1 MSTLKRKY
9 FLFTALLPFLL
20 SGCLGIKHLKEN
32 EKLLYRQRIE
42 APGTIDASALQNLH
56 AQRPNRK
63 FIIRPLAPLVSI
75 YYLGNRFY
83 DQEKMIQKKDR
94 IEKKFDAKIARSK
107 RDKRINNLQF
117 RKQQKSEK
125 LADKIENGN
134 TVMQWGEPIAVFDSS
149 LVRLTLGRFHSYLFS
164 KGYFTNKVYA
174 VVDTMKLY
182 PKRVK
187 VIYKVIPGQPYV
199 FDSIF
204 YQIPDTAIN
213 RIVITNERFSMLK
226 KGEHYDEDKLTKE
239 RERLDLMLKDNGYYD
254 FSRQYIEYATDTS
267 FHSPERKV
275 AVMVI
280 INDPA
285 KRGFHKKFMVDEVH
299 FTTDIGI
306 NKPGKER
313 TSRTYRDIQY
323 NYYEDN
329 YNLKILSQRVFIK
342 RGDLYSR
349 SKTLNTQRQLAN
361 VDAFKFVNI
370 NYDSSNGKFVTTI
383 FTSPLPRYE
392 WSNEAGVN
400 VTQGFPGPFYNMTF
414 KKRNVFNGMET
425 FDISGR
431 FGFEGVAS
439 ATEDQNF
446 YKSTEAGVNASLTF
460 PQFIWPF
467 KDRTRFKHA
476 EFNPK
481 TKFTAGYAYT
491 DRPEYRRTAFSI
503 NGTYSWQNNKNRLYQ
518 LTPVNL
524 SVIDTANLSKNFKE
538 LLAQQ
543 GALGNFSLLNSFRP
557 SFVNSIIFGVTWN
570 YRNYGNQERSSGFIR
585 AQLESGGTIWNFID
599 PSLVTQYQL
608 EYFKYLRFSLDLR
621 RINVIDRNTTV
632 AYRFNSGVAYSYS
645 KNKSLPYEKFFFAGG
660 SNSIRAW
667 RPRRLGPGSFKP
679 RKTEDPESNGNPVK
693 DGMFDYN
700 IEQPA
705 EILMEASIE
714 VRQKLFGFVSGA
726 IFFDAGNTW
735 TFQERKK
742 TVNGVVVAN
751 GNSQFKV
758 DQFYKE
764 IALGTGF
771 GLRFDF
777 TFLILRFDVGM
788 KVIDPARDEGDR
800 FVLNKIRFFKPYAT
814 EVKNGETTT
823 YINYRE
829 PVIYNVGIGF
839 PF

>member
-1 MSTLKRKY
+1 MRTLKRKY
-9 FLFTALLPFLL
+9 FLFATLLPFLL

-42 APGTIDASALQNLH
+42 VPRHIDATALYNLH

-75 YYLGNRFY
+75 YYLGYRYY
-83 DQEKMIQKKDR
+83 DQEKMIKKKER
-94 IEKKFDAKIARSK
+94 FEKKFDAKIAATK
-107 RDKRINNLQF
+107 REKRINNLQF

-125 LADKIENGN
+125 LTNKIENGN
-134 TVMQWGEPIAVFDSS
+134 TVMQWGEPISVFDSS
-149 LVRLTLGRFHSYLFS
+149 LVRITLERFHSYLFA
-164 KGYFTNKVYA
+164 KGYFLNKVHA
-174 VVDTMKLY
+174 RIDTLKIY

-187 VIYKVIPGQPYV
+187 VTYTVDPGQAY
-199 FDSIF
+199 FLDSIF
-204 YQIPDTAIN
+204 YQILDTAVN
-213 RIVITNERFSMLK
+213 RVVIKNESASFLK
-226 KGEHYDEDKLTKE
+226 KGERYDEDNLTKE
-239 RERLDLMLKDNGYYD
+239 RERLDLLLKDYGYYD
-254 FSRQYIEYATDTS
+254 FSRQYIEYASDTS
-267 FHSPERKV
+267 YKTPDRKV
-275 AVMVI
+275 AIMII

-285 KRGFHKKFMVDEVH
+285 KRGYHKKFTVDEVH
-299 FTTDIGI
+299 FTTDIGV

-313 TSRTYRDIQY
+313 SGRTYRDIQY
-323 NYYEDN
+323 NYYDDN

-342 RGDLYSR
+342 KGELYNRSR
-349 SKTLNTQRQLAN
+349 TLNTQRQLAY

-370 NYDSSNGKFVTTI
+370 NYDTTNGKFISNI

-400 VTQGFPGPFYNMTF
+400 VTQGYPGPFYNMTF

-446 YKSTEAGVNASLTF
+446 YKSTEAGINASLTF

-467 KDRTRFKHA
+467 KDRVRFRHA
-476 EFNPK
+476 EYNPK
-481 TKFTAGYAYT
+481 TKFTVGYAYT
-491 DRPEYRRTAFSI
+491 DRPEYRRTAISV

-524 SVIDTANLSKNFKE
+524 SVIDTANLSGDFKK
-538 LLAQQ
+538 LLAEQ
-543 GALGNFSLLNSFRP
+543 ARLGNFSLLNSFRP

-570 YRNYGNQERSSGFIR
+570 YKNYGNVERNSSFIR
-585 AQLESGGTIWNFID
+585 AQIESGGTIWNFLDTSI
-599 PSLVTQYQL
+599 VTRQGL
-608 EYFKYLRFSLDLR
+608 EYFKYLRFSLDIR
-621 RINVIDRNTTV
+621 RINVLTRNTTV

-645 KNKSLPYEKFFFAGG
+645 DNESLPYEKFFFAGG

-679 RKTEDPESNGNPVK
+679 RTTEDPESSGDPVK
-693 DGMFDYN
+693 DGLFDYN

-705 EILMEASIE
+705 EILLEASIE

-726 IFFDAGNTW
+726 VFLDAGNTW
-735 TFQERKK
+735 TFQQRKK
-742 TVNGVVVAN
+742 TVNNIEVDN
-751 GNSQFKV
+751 GNSQFRIN
-758 DQFYKE
+758 QFYKE

-788 KVIDPARDEGDR
+788 KVYDPARDENDR
-800 FVLNKIRFFKPYAT
+800 FVLDKVRFFKPYAT
-814 EVKNGETTT
+814 KVTTDSGTT
-823 YINYRE
+823 YTKYRE

>member
-1 MSTLKRKY
+1 MRTLNYKY
-9 FLFTALLPFLL
+9 FLTAALLPFVL

-32 EKLLYRQRIE
+32 EKLLYRQRID
-42 APGTIDASALQNLH
+42 APRHIDASALQGLH

-75 YYLGNRFY
+75 YYFGYRFY
-83 DQEKMIQKKDR
+83 DQEKMIKKKER
-94 IEKKFDAKIARSK
+94 FEKKFDAKIAATK
-107 RDKRINNLQF
+107 KEKRINNLQF

-125 LADKIENGN
+125 LANKIENGN

-149 LVRLTLGRFHSYLFS
+149 LVRVTLERFHGYLFS
-164 KGYFTNKVYA
+164 KGYFTNKVHA
-174 VVDTMKLY
+174 RVDTMKIY

-187 VIYKVIPGQPYV
+187 VTYTVIPGKAY
-199 FDSIF
+199 FLDSIF
-204 YQIPDTAIN
+204 YQIADTAVN
-213 RIVITNERFSMLK
+213 NVVQRNLQTSLLK
-226 KGEHYDEDKLTKE
+226 KGDRYDEDNFTKE
-239 RERLDLMLKDNGYYD
+239 RERLDLLMKDYGFFD
-254 FSRQYIEYATDTS
+254 FSRQYIEFATDTS
-267 FHSPERKV
+267 YKNPDRRV
-275 AVMVI
+275 AVMII

-285 KRGFHKKFMVDEVH
+285 KRGYHKKFTVDEVR

-313 TSRTYRDIQY
+313 TGRTYRDIQY
-323 NYYEDN
+323 SYYSDD

-342 RGDLYSR
+342 RGELYNR
-349 SKTLNTQRQLAN
+349 SKTLNTQRQLAL

-370 NYDSSNGKFVTTI
+370 NYDTANGKFVANI

-400 VTQGFPGPFYNMTF
+400 VTQGYPGPFYNMTF

-446 YKSTEAGVNASLTF
+446 YKSTEAGINASLTF

-467 KDRTRFKHA
+467 RDRVRFRHA
-476 EFNPK
+476 AYNPK
-481 TKFTAGYAYT
+481 TKFTVGYAYT
-491 DRPEYRRTAFSI
+491 DRPEYRRTAISA

-518 LTPVNL
+518 LTPINL
-524 SVIDTANLSKNFKE
+524 SVIDTAHLSGDFKE
-538 LLAQQ
+538 LLREQAR
-543 GALGNFSLLNSFRP
+543 LGNFSLLNSFRP

-585 AQLESGGTIWNFID
+585 AQLESGGTIWNLLDTSI
-599 PSLVTQYQL
+599 VTRHGL

-621 RINVIDRNTTV
+621 RINVLSKNTTV

-645 KNKSLPYEKFFFAGG
+645 KNESLPYEKFFFAGG

-679 RKTEDPESNGNPVK
+679 RTTEDPESNGDPVK
-693 DGMFDYN
+693 DGLFDYN

-705 EILMEASIE
+705 EILLEASIE

-726 IFFDAGNTW
+726 LFIDAGNTW
-735 TFQERKK
+735 TFQQRKR
-742 TVNGVVVAN
+742 TVNNVEVDN
-751 GNSQFKV
+751 GNSQFRIN
-758 DQFYKE
+758 QFYKE
-764 IALGTGF
+764 IAVGTGF

-788 KVIDPARDEGDR
+788 KVYDPARDEGER
-800 FVLNKIRFFKPYAT
+800 FVLDKVRFFKPYAT
-814 EVKNGETTT
+814 KVTNGETTT
-823 YINYRE
+823 YTNYRE